1 LIKNRWK
8 LAGLGAVAAL
18 AVALIAWSQ
27 VGANRSGAPMRIV
40 AVYPHDPNAF
50 TQGLVVHDGMLLEGT
65 GQYGRSSLRRVAIE
79 TGEIELQQPLNA
91 AYFGEGITVLGDRVY
106 QLTWKSHTGFVYDV
120 DTFALERTFKF
131 PSEGWG
137 LTTDGKLLVQ
147 SDGTAMLRYLD
158 PETFAVVRTL
168 TVRDG
173 DRPIERL
180 NELEWVDGEIWSN
193 VWYDDRIARID
204 PDTGTLIA
212 WIDLSNLL
220 PPSERGGEDVLNG
233 IAYDPTSKRLF
244 VTGKDWPKLFEIEV
258 RR

>member
-1 LIKNRWK
+1 MKQWK
-8 LAGLGAVAAL
+8 LAALAACAAL
-18 AVALIAWSQ
+18 AIALIAWSQ
-27 VGANRSGAPMRIV
+27 SRPSGTLAPAVEIV

-50 TQGLVVHDGMLLEGT
+50 TQGLVVHDGKLLEGT
-65 GQYGRSSLRRVAIE
+65 GQYGRSSLRRVDIASGSVE
-79 TGEIELQQPLNA
+79 RLQPLNS

-131 PSEGWG
+131 EGEGWG
-137 LTTDGKLLVQ
+137 LTTDGSLLIQ
-147 SDGTAMLRYLD
+147 SDGTATLRFID
-158 PETFAVVRTL
+158 PATFDVVRSV

-173 DRPIERL
+173 GVAVGRL
-180 NELEWVDGEIWSN
+180 NELEYIDGEIWSN

-204 PDTGTLIA
+204 PGSGALVG
-212 WIDLSNLL
+212 WIDLSSLY
-220 PPSERGGEDVLNG
+220 PASERGSEDVLNG
-233 IAYDPTSKRLF
+233 IAYDPASKRLF